1 MTKESPCFHV
11 IELEQRTD
19 AWREWR
25 HDGIGASDAP
35 IIMGEN
41 PWKNVS
47 GLLSLKQGP
56 ACDPGRNAAMNFGE
70 ECEADA
76 LGSYIQKK
84 GIAVAPLCLE
94 SKERPW
100 MRASLDGI
108 SDDCSVVVEIKC
120 GLSIYRKVS
129 QYKMVPTYY
138 NGQLQHILALTGLPS
153 LDFWCYL
160 PNRPG
165 LLVKIRRD
173 DSYIKRLIT
182 AETEFW
188 QRVQEGR

>member
-1 MTKESPCFHV
+1 MNGIFNIVEHK
-11 IELEQRTD
+11 QRTD

-25 HDGIGASDAP
+25 HQGIGASDAP

-47 GLLSLKQGP
+47 GLLSLKKEP
-56 ACDPGRNAAMNFGE
+56 ACDPGRNAAMNYGE
-70 ECEADA
+70 DCEPAA

-84 GIAVAPLCLE
+84 GIVVSPLCLE
-94 SKERPW
+94 SRDRPW

-108 SDDCSVVVEIKC
+108 SEDYSTVVEIKC
-120 GLSIYRKVS
+120 GLSIYRKIS
-129 QYKMVPTYY
+129 QYRMVPTYY
-138 NGQLQHILALTGLPS
+138 NGQLQHILALTGLDS
-153 LDFWCYL
+153 LDFWCFL

-165 LLVKIRRD
+165 LLVKIQRN
-173 DSYIKRLIT
+173 DSYINRLID

-188 QRVQEGR
+188 YRIQEDR